1 LVAVKNN
8 IEMAKKIK
16 KNSKA
21 KKTVKRKVTRSKAAI
36 KQDKTI
42 KAKHAGKRTSED
54 GNVYYENRDNRSDEN
69 RTKKFEGGGGMG
81 VSDEDYFKIVNH
93 FVYFCFN
100 YPENFL
106 DAWGANG
113 VGTPREHMGQ
123 KFDAAYEKAGVTGA
137 MIKFWTDLDSTNRRI
152 FADWIKNNYD
162 GGYKYEY
169 EGSVGAVIN
178 HFVFFTLNYPQ
189 NFIEAF
195 GLSMKEHMRG
205 KFDSAYQRY
214 GAYGA
219 MVKFWSDLDT
229 ENKEIFARW
238 IKENYKGSK
247 LNEYGKGGGMNNNS
261 GSHPNPASVD
271 GNSPAPV
278 IDSIT
283 PPVSV
288 TPPIEVAPVVVAM
301 IHDKELTCMEVE
313 EKIGRKLSKWNVSD
327 DKVVI
332 EGVTYK
338 KCFMRP
344 SYRPLK

>member
-1 LVAVKNN
+1 
-8 IEMAKKIK
+8 MAKKIK
-16 KNSKA
+16 KNSKV

-42 KAKHAGKRTSED
+42 KAKHAGKRISED
-54 GNVYYENRDNRSDEN
+54 GNVYYENRDNRSDVN
-69 RTKKFEGGGGMG
+69 LTKKFEGGGGMG

-106 DAWGANG
+106 DAWGTNG

-123 KFDAAYEKAGVTGA
+123 KFDAAYEKAGSMGA

-189 NFIEAF
+189 NFVDAW
-195 GLSMKEHMRG
+195 GASLKDHMRG
-205 KFDSAYQRY
+205 KFDAAYQRY

-219 MVKFWSDLDT
+219 MIKLWSDLDT
-229 ENKEIFARW
+229 ENKQVFARW

-247 LNEYGKGGGMNNNS
+247 LNEYGKGGGMKDNGGGI
-261 GSHPNPASVD
+261 GSNPNPASVD
-271 GNSPAPV
+271 VNSPAPITASTTPPV
-278 IDSIT
+278 T

-288 TPPIEVAPVVVAM
+288 TPTVEVAPAVPVM
-301 IHDKELTCMEVE
+301 THDKELTCAEVE
-313 EKIGRKLSKWNVSD
+313 EKIGRKLGGWKMGD